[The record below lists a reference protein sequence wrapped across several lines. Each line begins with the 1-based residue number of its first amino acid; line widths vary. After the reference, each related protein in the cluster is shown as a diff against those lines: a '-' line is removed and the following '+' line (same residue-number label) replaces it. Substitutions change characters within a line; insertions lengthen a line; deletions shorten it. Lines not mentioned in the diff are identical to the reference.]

1 MPHGDGKPRPPR
13 GFFVLLD
20 VLQFHSIVSLIPIE
34 NRSVPM
40 SDDAATATSI
50 NHINL
55 YRKPGDQTSRIITLL
70 SAEEQRFLSGEF
82 PGSPSSC
89 ERIPVTEELLEA
101 IKECLVDGQ
110 DSELLSGLKE
120 AVEFRINYINT

>member
-1 MPHGDGKPRPPR
+1 
-13 GFFVLLD
+13 
-20 VLQFHSIVSLIPIE
+20 
-34 NRSVPM
+34 M
-40 SDDAATATSI
+40 SGNTATAISI

-55 YRKPGDQTSRIITLL
+55 YREAGNQTSRIITQI
-70 SAEEQRFLSGEF
+70 SATEQRFLSGEF

-101 IKECLVDGQ
+101 IKECSADGQ

-120 AVEFRINYINT
+120 AVEFRINYISA